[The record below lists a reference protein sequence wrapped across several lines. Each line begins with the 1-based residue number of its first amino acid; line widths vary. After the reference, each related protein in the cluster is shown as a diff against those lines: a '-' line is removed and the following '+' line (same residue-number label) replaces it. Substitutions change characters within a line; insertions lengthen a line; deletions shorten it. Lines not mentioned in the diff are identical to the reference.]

1 MSSPTRRAGVTEKPG
16 KAYSG
21 MGERCPSGVG
31 REDALRTCSGVRRGA
46 PARNTRMNKSV
57 EDNIVGGE
65 QTALRGV
72 YTPSQWLTSMSALV
86 EMKIEHCD

>member
-1 MSSPTRRAGVTEKPG
+1 
-16 KAYSG
+16 
-21 MGERCPSGVG
+21 
-31 REDALRTCSGVRRGA
+31 
-46 PARNTRMNKSV
+46 MNKSV

-86 EMKIEHCD
+86 EMNIEHCNWFVSELAREGDHTLTPHVHPPNGREAPGKNEGNRRMLFDSFMLPSNFS